1 MEIYIEYAFL
11 QNFFFDGVLLFL
23 ALKAGRVEIL
33 KKRLFF
39 ASLVGAAFALL
50 FPLLKTS
57 ANVLLLFKF
66 SVGFLLCL
74 IAVGEVKTR
83 NEWLRFART
92 SVFFFAFSFG
102 AGGTLLA
109 LFQDFSFQTQGNG
122 EVFAQRTPIFITT
135 ILFALIS
142 VLILLFTRFLYARRL
157 AHKYVYACNAVFE
170 EKQVK
175 TSGFLD
181 SGNRAIKDGVP
192 VCFISPELLFC
203 LYGEDVLY
211 KQKEKEWGQVC
222 DEMEIKTVSG
232 AKKLALYKGK
242 LRIKTDSG
250 KDMEKQVYFAVSAN
264 MLSREYK
271 IILNSH
277 IFDDGTGV

>member
-23 ALKAGRVEIL
+23 ALKAGRVEIR
-33 KKRLFF
+33 KKRLLF
-39 ASLVGAAFALL
+39 ASLIGAFFALT

-57 ANVLLLFKF
+57 ATLLLLFKF

-74 IAVGEVKTR
+74 VAVGEVKTR

-109 LFQDFSFQTQGNG
+109 LFQDTSFQTQSGG
-122 EVFAQRTPIFITT
+122 APMQRAPIFITT

-157 AHKYVYACNAVFE
+157 ANKYVYACSAVFE

-175 TSGFLD
+175 TNGFLD
-181 SGNRAIKDGVP
+181 SGNRAVKDGVP
-192 VCFISPELLFC
+192 VCFISPELLFS
-203 LYGEDVLY
+203 LYGEQVLY
-211 KQKEKEWGQVC
+211 KQKEEEWGQVC

-232 AKKLALYKGK
+232 SKKMALYKGK
-242 LRIKTDSG
+242 LQIKNDFG